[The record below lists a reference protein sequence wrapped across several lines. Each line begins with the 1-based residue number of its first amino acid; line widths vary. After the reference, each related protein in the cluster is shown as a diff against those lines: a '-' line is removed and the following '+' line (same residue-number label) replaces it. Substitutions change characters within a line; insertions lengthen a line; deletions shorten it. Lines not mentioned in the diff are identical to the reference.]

1 MAQFEIYRNPS
12 QKTKEAFPYIV
23 DIQHSLINDLATR
36 LIIPLANAEITRN
49 YACSA

>member
-1 MAQFEIYRNPS
+1 MAQFEFYRNPS